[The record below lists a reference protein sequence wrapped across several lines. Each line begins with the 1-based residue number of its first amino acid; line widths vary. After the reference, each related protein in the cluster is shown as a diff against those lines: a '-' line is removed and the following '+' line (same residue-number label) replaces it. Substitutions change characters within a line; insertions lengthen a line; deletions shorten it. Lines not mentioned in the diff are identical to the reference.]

1 MKYDCLCL
9 LDEQCIFMVIGF
21 QSLNLSVSFK
31 NKLSVV
37 SFHTIWKVWHN
48 YNDKGDREKQHCW
61 LKWLMFQKPA
71 QKSFQESSED
81 TFIEQMSPI
90 SFVKTYLLVFL
101 LGLWIQV
108 IEKKCISGVIGHLT
122 FFVKVRF
129 NCLFLWFPVLNAGL

>member
-37 SFHTIWKVWHN
+37 SFHTIWKVWHDHN
-48 YNDKGDREKQHCW
+48 GEGDREKEHCW

-81 TFIEQMSPI
+81 TFYLENVTYSICENLFI
-90 SFVKTYLLVFL
+90 SFFVGSLVT
-101 LGLWIQV
+101 
-108 IEKKCISGVIGHLT
+108 S
-122 FFVKVRF
+122 
-129 NCLFLWFPVLNAGL
+129 